1 MSNFLGKPFDPW
13 VKDQI
18 EVRQES
24 LGKYTNIP
32 PKDIQNYT
40 TKAPFLRLA
49 SSINLTNQGSEGNE
63 IEDSVL
69 KKLIA
74 SGVSEELIKDNLL
87 AKNFIL
93 QGGVTNSEGKM
104 QFGLNKGS
112 NFDGAYGWGG
122 ISNNSRGYV
131 PMPGIT
137 DADVTYYNNGALS
150 KTTINIKCFSKEQF
164 QLIDV
169 LYLRPGY
176 TLLLEFGHSQYLKK
190 KDGKVTL
197 ESFPNFLTNP
207 MSLLLGGSSGLKG
220 ETSQYELVK
229 SINKTKKQHQGNYE
243 GIFGKITKFN
253 WQFNPDGS
261 YDCQVQLTSV
271 GDVIESLKI
280 NLTTPKSVE
289 ESLGSFF
296 GKAWSNFWRVLSA
309 GGSSVLITNADKTI
323 INSFLYGIFQ
333 GSQESITHSLSK
345 KDAGF
350 QSLEVGNFRDDK
362 GEFPKTLTYP
372 KGLLYRTGITYPK
385 EEKSSNPLIYIKYGA
400 FLAFIQSNL
409 LLYNTKTNTPQFTFD
424 MNFEDLAND
433 DNVILRIPGQLST
446 DPRVCLIPYEN
457 FSIVNEG
464 GSTIGMKDVKINEL
478 LKQTDFFYKNEQ
490 YLGRLGN
497 IMVSTTY
504 IAEVLDS
511 MNTDEEGSVL
521 LFEFLKTLQKG
532 MIEATGGINK
542 YDLRMNQEGT
552 KVQFIE
558 EIPQRLT
565 NPPSKTEYTRFNVF
579 GVKRGINGSFIR
591 EINLTA
597 DLSNDFATMISIG
610 AQSNSNQLN
619 GNATSFSNYNAG
631 LIDRIIPEK
640 VSSPDIEEQKKTK
653 KVFKPNQL
661 AKIVSKEKENY
672 ISIYQ
677 NTQFNEEDIS
687 SYKSNMTTAISLAL
701 GILTDRK
708 AKKEAQLQAPFFL
721 PFNLTLTMDG
731 ISGMKLYQKFLITD
745 DILPP
750 SYEKDGVDIQLKGI
764 NHKID
769 VSGWETTLETLS
781 VPANPLSPIKRPPQ
795 LTSED
800 KGETAGSNPLPS
812 KSIVPSGTTFP
823 NSSTREN
830 AMLKSYNGVFARDPQ
845 VPKMCARWTYNLAL
859 NYVSFLKGG
868 QLKNPQIASGG
879 DARWD
884 VKFHANLTKLGY
896 KKTTSTGLSRI
907 EVGNLIKNETWG
919 YGDVIVYW
927 ANDKPTSGSDTH
939 YVYGHA
945 QIYVGSINSSGW
957 ASSMKNNYNA
967 KTGFVYGTR
976 KSNNWN
982 LLVFRAPYDAN
993 GNA

>member
-13 VKDQI
+13 VKEQI
-18 EVRQES
+18 ELRQES

-32 PKDIQNYT
+32 SKDIQNYT
-40 TKAPFLRLA
+40 TKSPFLRLA
-49 SSINLTNQGSEGNE
+49 SSVNLTNKGSEGNE
-63 IEDSVL
+63 IDDSVL
-69 KKLIA
+69 QKLIS
-74 SGVSEELIKDNLL
+74 SGINKDLISGDQL

-93 QGGVTNSEGKM
+93 QGGVTNSEGKI
-104 QFGLNKGS
+104 QSGLNKGGI
-112 NFDGAYGWGG
+112 FEGAYGWGG
-122 ISNNSRGYV
+122 VSNNSRGYV

-137 DADVTYYNNGALS
+137 DADITYYNNGALS
-150 KTTINIKCFSKEQF
+150 KTTINIRCFSKEQF

-190 KDGKVTL
+190 DRQGVVQL
-197 ESFPNFLTNP
+197 ENFPNFLTDP
-207 MSLLLGGSSGLKG
+207 MSLLLKG
-220 ETSQYELVK
+220 ETSQYDLIT
-229 SINKTKKQHQGNYE
+229 SINKTKKQHSGNYG

-271 GDVIESLKI
+271 GDVVESLKI

-289 ESLGSFF
+289 KSLGETIGGAFT
-296 GKAWSNFWRVLSA
+296 KFWNILTTGG

-323 INSFLYGIFQ
+323 INTFLFGIFQ
-333 GSQESITHSLSK
+333 GTSKSITTSLSK
-345 KDAGF
+345 KSAGF
-350 QSLEVGNFRDDK
+350 QELEISNFRDHK
-362 GEFPKTLTYP
+362 GKPPQPIKYP
-372 KGLLYRTGITYPK
+372 KGLLYRTGITYPE

-409 LLYNTKTNTPQFTFD
+409 LLYNTKLNTPQFTFD
-424 MNFEDLAND
+424 MDFQDLAND

-457 FSIVNEG
+457 FSIVSGG
-464 GSTIGMKDVKINEL
+464 GSTIGMRDVKINSL

-511 MNTDEEGSVL
+511 MNADEEGSIL

-558 EIPQRLT
+558 EIPQRLS
-565 NPPSKTEYTRFNVF
+565 NPPSSTEYTRFNVF
-579 GVKRGINGSFIR
+579 GVKRGIEGSFIR

-610 AQSNSNQLN
+610 AQSDSNQLG

-640 VSSPDIEEQKKTK
+640 VSSPDIEEKQTTQ
-653 KVFKPNQL
+653 KVFKPDQL
-661 AKIVSKEKENY
+661 AKIVSKEKSNY
-672 ISIYQ
+672 DSIYM
-677 NTQFNEEDIS
+677 NTQFNSEDIA
-687 SYKSNMTTAISLAL
+687 SYKSNMTTAITLAL

-708 AKKEAQLQAPFFL
+708 AKRQAQLQAPFFL
-721 PFNLTLTMDG
+721 PFNLSLTMDG
-731 ISGMKLYQKFLITD
+731 LTGMKLYQKFLMTD

-750 SYEKDGVDIQLKGI
+750 SYEKDGVDLQLKGI

-769 VSGWETTLETLS
+769 TNGWVTNLETLS
-781 VPANPLSPIKRPPQ
+781 VPANSLAPIQRPPQ
-795 LTSED
+795 MVAED
-800 KGETAGSNPLPS
+800 KDETATSSPLPS
-812 KSIVPSGTTFP
+812 RSITPSATTFP
-823 NSSTREN
+823 QSATREN
-830 AMLKSYNGVFARDPQ
+830 AMLKSYNQVFARDPE
-845 VPKMCARWTYNLAL
+845 VSAMCARWTYNLAL

-868 QLKNPQIASGG
+868 QLKNPQTAAGG
-879 DARWD
+879 DAKWD
-884 VKFHANLTKLGY
+884 VKFHANLTRLGY
-896 KKTTSTGLSRI
+896 KKTTSTGLSRT
-907 EVGNLIKNETWG
+907 EVGNLMQNGTWG
-919 YGDVIVYW
+919 YGDVVVYY
-927 ANDKPTSGSDTH
+927 ANDKPTSGKDTH

-945 QIYVGSINSSGW
+945 QIYTGKINTSGW
-957 ASSMKNNYNA
+957 ASSMQENYNA
-967 KTGFVYGTR
+967 KTGFVYGNR
-976 KSNNWN
+976 ESNNWN